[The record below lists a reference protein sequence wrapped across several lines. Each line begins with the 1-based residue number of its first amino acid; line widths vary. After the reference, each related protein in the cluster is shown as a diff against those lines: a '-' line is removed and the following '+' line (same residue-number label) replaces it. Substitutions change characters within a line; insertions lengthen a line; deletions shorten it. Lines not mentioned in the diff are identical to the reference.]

1 MASPNLSEI
10 VTTTMYNRS
19 KQLADNVSNNNALLA
34 RLDTK
39 GKRKTFSGGRQ
50 IVQEL
55 EYGENS
61 TFGWYNGYDALNISP
76 SDVFTSAVYD
86 IKQASVAVSISG
98 LEELQNAGPEQMIDL
113 LESRINNAERTFK
126 NQMSSA
132 MYGDGTASGGKAI
145 GGLQLLV
152 SDAGTGTIGGISATT
167 WSFWRNV
174 VFGGVADGGGA
185 TSTAN
190 IVSYMDRLW
199 LQLVRGTDKPD
210 LIITDNTYYRMYM
223 EALQPNQRFTSKDM
237 AQAGFESLKFM
248 SADVVFDGGIAPSV
262 SGTGTA
268 TAACPSAHMYF
279 LNTDYIYLRPHAK
292 RQMVPLSPDRFST
305 NQDAMVKLWGWA
317 GNMTTSGRKFQGVL
331 KA

>member
-10 VTTTMYNRS
+10 VTTTLYNRS
-19 KQLADNVSNNNALLA
+19 KKLADNVSNNNALLA
-34 RLDTK
+34 RLEAK

-55 EYGENS
+55 EYGENA
-61 TFGWYNGYDALNISP
+61 TFGWYSGYDPLNISP
-76 SDVFTSAVYD
+76 SDVFTAAVYD
-86 IKQASVAVSISG
+86 IKQCSVAVSISG
-98 LEELQNAGPEQMIDL
+98 LEELQNAGDEQMIDL
-113 LESRINNAERTFK
+113 LDSRISNAERTMRNK
-126 NQMSSA
+126 MA
-132 MYGDGTASGGKAI
+132 AAIYGDGTANSGKAI
-145 GGLQLLV
+145 GGMQLLV
-152 SDAGTGTIGGISATT
+152 ADAGTGTVGGINSTT

-174 VFGGVADGGGA
+174 VFSGVADGGGA
-185 TSTAN
+185 VTVSN

-210 LIITDNTYYRMYM
+210 LIVADNTYYRLYM

-248 SADVVFDGGIAPSV
+248 SADVVFDGGIAA
-262 SGTGTA
+262 TGGDTY
-268 TAACPSAHMYF
+268 CPSAHMYF
-279 LNTDYIYLRPHAK
+279 LNTDYLYMRPHSK

-305 NQDAMVKLWGWA
+305 NQDAMVKLIAWA
-317 GNMTTSGRKFQGVL
+317 GNMTTSGRKFQGIL